1 MIRHVAE
8 DQNFRNAVLQSN
20 KKLVIVDFW
29 APWCKPC
36 QAMEPAWE
44 SISRRFTSILDIVKV
59 NVDDADD
66 IAKASNVKS
75 IPTIIF
81 YQNGQVIKVE
91 QGFKDEAYLT
101 GVISDL
107 LKNQL

>member
-8 DQNFRNAVLQSN
+8 DQNFRVVVLQSN

-36 QAMEPAWE
+36 QAMEPIME
-44 SISRRFTSILDIVKV
+44 SLSRRFTSVMDIVKV
-59 NVDDADD
+59 NVDDAAD

-75 IPTIIF
+75 IPTLIF
-81 YQNGQVIKVE
+81 YSSGKVVKVE
-91 QGFKDEAYLT
+91 LGMKDENYLT

>member
-8 DQNFRNAVLQSN
+8 EQNFITAVLQSN

-36 QAMEPAWE
+36 QAMEPFME
-44 SISRRFTSILDIVKV
+44 SLSRRFTSVMDIVKV
-59 NVDDADD
+59 NVDDAAD

-75 IPTIIF
+75 IPTMVF
-81 YQNGQVIKVE
+81 YSAGKVVKVE
-91 QGFKDEAYLT
+91 LGMKDENYLT
-101 GVISDL
+101 GVITDL